1 MASRMG
7 IDEANVLVTRMLEA
21 CGIRRLS
28 GKADLLFDAALATSI
43 GPQGTFPSRQ
53 ARYSS
58 TIKLILSTRPTN
70 LDTLTLIGA
79 LFREA
84 YLATALDVASTLA
97 EEFTRLIESFCSQE
111 WLENRTATELKD
123 LATQRVLHWQ
133 LGADW
138 LGDGT
143 YYDDS
148 PINVVERTLLP
159 LDNQIDE
166 YLSKH
171 DKALF
176 KLLAR
181 SVRVLTED
189 GHNNSKG

>member
-1 MASRMG
+1 MASKMG
-7 IDEANVLVTRMLEA
+7 IDEASVLVMTMLEV

-28 GKADLLFDAALATSI
+28 DKADLLFDAALATSI
-43 GPQGTFPSRQ
+43 GPQGTLPGRR

-111 WLENRTATELKD
+111 WLENRTAIELKD

-138 LGDGT
+138 LGDGK

-171 DKALF
+171 EKALF
-176 KLLAR
+176 ELLAR
-181 SVRVLTED
+181 SARVLTD
-189 GHNNSKG
+189 GGHNNSKE